1 MTSYSFNLHAKLHC
15 FTDGSG
21 LAIYNMHAGDTLFL
35 RSEGRDASA
44 VAGFISLQHFNHY
57 DLASALGI
65 GEKETRR
72 VLEYLLDHQLIDNL
86 SGS

>member
-21 LAIYNMHAGDTLFL
+21 LAIYNKHAGDTLFL

-44 VAGFISLQHFNHY
+44 VAGFISLLQFNQR

-65 GEKETRR
+65 CANQAQR

>member
-1 MTSYSFNLHAKLHC
+1 MTNYCFNQYVKRHC
-15 FTDGSG
+15 LSDGSG
-21 LAIYNMHAGDTLFL
+21 LAIYNKHAGDTLFL
-35 RSEGRDASA
+35 RSEGRDVSA
-44 VAGFISLQHFNHY
+44 VAGFISLQHFNHC

>member
-1 MTSYSFNLHAKLHC
+1 MTRYSFNRHAKLHC

-21 LAIYNMHAGDTLFL
+21 VAIYNKHAGDTLFL

-44 VAGFISLQHFNHY
+44 VAGFTRLAQFNQR

-65 GEKETRR
+65 CANEAQR
-72 VLEYLLDHQLIDNL
+72 VLEYLLDNQLIDDL
-86 SGS
+86 SGN